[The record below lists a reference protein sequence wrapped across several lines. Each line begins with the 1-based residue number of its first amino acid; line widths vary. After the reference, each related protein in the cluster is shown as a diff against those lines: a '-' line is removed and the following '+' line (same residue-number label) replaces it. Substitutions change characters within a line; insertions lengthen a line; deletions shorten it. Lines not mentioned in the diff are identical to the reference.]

1 MKYDKFF
8 QLAKEAGIEEAEL
21 YIGQSYGLSFSLF
34 HGEVDNYSVDNGNV
48 ILARGLINGK
58 FGTAT
63 CDVYNAEKAAYLV
76 KEIVANA
83 KVIENDDPQIIFGGS
98 PKYRKINTFN
108 SQLGKIPVEEKMA
121 KLVEL
126 EKAIRAYDKRIVEVQ
141 GVEYSE
147 SMSVTTLINTKG
159 LKLTQKSNYF
169 VLVGAAL
176 ASENGQMK
184 SGYDLLLDNDFS
196 KVDIEKLA
204 KNIGEKTV
212 SQLGG
217 SPCDSNKYKV
227 VLAPSVVSSL
237 MKALVDST
245 SAEEVQKHSSFFEGK
260 LHTKVAS
267 RKVTIEDKPLSRNV
281 FARWFDDEGV
291 ATSNKA
297 IIKNGVLE
305 TYLYNLTTAAKEGV
319 ESTGNGSRS
328 GSKIYT
334 SPSFLCLKPGRKS
347 LDVLFKEVNHGVYVT
362 EVSGLH
368 AGLNSQSGNFS
379 LQSTGFLIE
388 DGKKGKP
395 LDLITVSGN
404 LLDLFKDII
413 EVGSNVE
420 VTPGGTSAPSVV
432 VKKLNITGK

>member
-8 QLAKEAGIEEAEL
+8 QLAKKAGIEEAEL
-21 YIGQSYGLSFSLF
+21 YIGQSYELSFSLF
-34 HGEVDNYSVDNGNV
+34 HSEVDNYSMNNGYV
-48 ILARGLINGK
+48 ILARGLVNGK

-63 CDVYNAEKAAYLV
+63 CDVFNNEKAEYLV
-76 KEIVANA
+76 NEIVANA
-83 KVIENDDPQIIFGGS
+83 GVIENEDPQIIFGGS
-98 PKYRKINTFN
+98 PKYKKINTFN
-108 SQLGKIPVEEKMA
+108 PSLAKVSVEEKMA
-121 KLVEL
+121 ALREL
-126 EKAIRAYDKRIVEVQ
+126 ESAIRSYDKRIVEVS

-147 SMSVTTLINTKG
+147 SMSTTTLMNSKG
-159 LKLTQKSNYF
+159 LKLVQKSNYF

-176 ASENGQMK
+176 ASENGQTK
-184 SGYDLLLDNDFS
+184 SGYSILLDNDWN
-196 KVDIEKLA
+196 KVDVKKLA
-204 KNIGEKTV
+204 KEVGEKTV

-217 SPCDSNKYKV
+217 SPCASGKYKV
-227 VLAPSVVSSL
+227 VLAPSVVSSF
-237 MKALVDST
+237 MSALIDSA

-260 LHTKVAS
+260 LNQKVAS

-305 TYLYNLTTAAKEGV
+305 TYLYNLTTAAKEGR
-319 ESTGNGSRS
+319 ESTGNGQRS
-328 GSKIYT
+328 GSKIFIAPT
-334 SPSFLCLKPGRKS
+334 FLCLKPGKKS
-347 LDVLFKEVNHGVYVT
+347 FEQLLEDVSDGVYIT

-388 DGKKGKP
+388 NGKLGQP
-395 LDLITVSGN
+395 LDLITVAGN
-404 LLDLFKDII
+404 LLQLFADVS

-420 VTPGGTSAPSVV
+420 VRPSGTSAPSVV